1 MPIKHLVIAGG
12 GPIGL
17 QFLGALEYLNE
28 QGFWNFEEIESI
40 YATSIGTF
48 LGAII
53 CLKYDWS
60 TLNKYIIERPWH
72 DAFKLNGKQIFDA
85 FYNKGLY
92 DKKVIEIVFKPLLQA
107 KDLSLNITLKEFYEY
122 SKIEFH
128 LYTFELNKFETT
140 DISYKTH
147 PDMLLTQAIHM
158 SSALPGIFIPT
169 ILDSGCYIDGG
180 VMSNY
185 PLSYC
190 LQNHEN
196 EDEILGI
203 TYYRDYTKRD
213 AYKNNIVTEE
223 SSVIDFSIGFF
234 INAMNYI
241 YKTIK
246 NDTIYNQVECLND
259 DNFLTMESIQRSVNS
274 IDMRRDWIDKGKK
287 DAEIFLEK
295 IKSKSKSKTETNLD
309 DTNNL

>member
-17 QFLGALEYLNE
+17 QFLGALQHLNE
-28 QGFWNFEEIESI
+28 QNFWEFDNIESI

-48 LGAII
+48 IGTFI

-60 TLNKYIIERPWH
+60 TLNTYVIERPWH
-72 DAFKLNGKQIFDA
+72 DALKLNGKQIFDA

-92 DKKVIEIVFKPLLQA
+92 DKKIIEIVFKPLLEA
-107 KDLSLNITLKEFYEY
+107 KDLSLSITLKEFYEY

-128 LYTFELNKFETT
+128 FYTFELNQFKVT

-147 PDMLLTQAIHM
+147 PDLLLVQAIFM

-169 ILDSGCYIDGG
+169 ILNGGCYIDGG
-180 VMSNY
+180 VMANY
-185 PLSYC
+185 PISYC
-190 LQNHEN
+190 LQDHADP
-196 EDEILGI
+196 DEILGI
-203 TYYRDYTKRD
+203 TFFRDSNKSD
-213 AYKNNIVTEE
+213 VYKNNIVTEE

-241 YKTIK
+241 YTNIK
-246 NDTIYNQVECLND
+246 KDKIKNQVECIND
-259 DNFLTMESIQRSVNS
+259 DHFLTLETIQKSLNS
-274 IDMRRDWIDKGKK
+274 MDMRRDWINKGKN
-287 DAEIFLEK
+287 DAIKFLEVL
-295 IKSKSKSKTETNLD
+295 NL
-309 DTNNL
+309 TA

>member
-17 QFLGALEYLNE
+17 QFLGALEHLNE
-28 QGFWNFEEIESI
+28 QGFWNFEEIEGI

-53 CLKYDWS
+53 CLKYDWY
-60 TLNKYIIERPWH
+60 TLNKYIIERPWN
-72 DAFKLNGKQIFDA
+72 DAFKLNGKQILDA

-92 DKKVIEIVFKPLLQA
+92 DKKVIEIVFKPLLEA

-147 PDMLLTQAIHM
+147 PDLLLTQAIHM
-158 SSALPGIFIPT
+158 SSALPGVFIPT
-169 ILDSGCYIDGG
+169 ISDNGCYIDGG
-180 VMSNY
+180 VMANY

-190 LQNHEN
+190 LQNCKN

-203 TYYRDYTKRD
+203 TFYRDYTKSD

-246 NDTIYNQVECLND
+246 RDTIYNQVECLND
-259 DNFLTMESIQRSVNS
+259 DNFLTMETIQKSINS
-274 IDMRRDWIDKGKK
+274 MDMRRDWIDKGKK

-295 IKSKSKSKTETNLD
+295 IKYKEGELD
-309 DTNNL
+309 NTKKL

>member
-17 QFLGALEYLNE
+17 QFLGALEHLNE
-28 QGFWNFEEIESI
+28 EGFWNFEEIESI

-60 TLNKYIIERPWH
+60 TLNKYIIERTWH
-72 DAFKLNGKQIFDA
+72 DAFKLNGKQILDA

-147 PDMLLTQAIHM
+147 PDLLLTQAIHM
-158 SSALPGIFIPT
+158 SSSLPGVFIPT
-169 ILDSGCYIDGG
+169 ISDSGCYIDGG
-180 VMSNY
+180 VMANY

-190 LQNHEN
+190 LQNCKN

-203 TYYRDYTKRD
+203 TFYRDYTKSD
-213 AYKNNIVTEE
+213 AYKNNIVTED

-246 NDTIYNQVECLND
+246 RDAIHNQVECLND
-259 DNFLTMESIQRSVNS
+259 DNFLTMETIQRSINS

-287 DAEIFLEK
+287 DAQNFLEK
-295 IKSKSKSKTETNLD
+295 IKSNSGTNLD
-309 DTNNL
+309 NTNNL

>member
-72 DAFKLNGKQIFDA
+72 DAFKLNGKQILDA

-92 DKKVIEIVFKPLLQA
+92 DKKVIEIVFKPLLEA

-122 SKIEFH
+122 SKIEFYF
-128 LYTFELNKFETT
+128 YTFELNKFETT
-140 DISYKTH
+140 EISYKTH
-147 PDMLLTQAIHM
+147 PDLLLMQAIHM
-158 SSALPGIFIPT
+158 SSALPGIFTPT
-169 ILDSGCYIDGG
+169 CIGNDDLLRS
-180 VMSNY
+180 SNTCWSASRRSKY
-185 PLSYC
+185 L
-190 LQNHEN
+190 
-196 EDEILGI
+196 
-203 TYYRDYTKRD
+203 YYRFWLFLHSRVNT
-213 AYKNNIVTEE
+213 
-223 SSVIDFSIGFF
+223 SVP
-234 INAMNYI
+234 Y
-241 YKTIK
+241 
-246 NDTIYNQVECLND
+246 L
-259 DNFLTMESIQRSVNS
+259 SV
-274 IDMRRDWIDKGKK
+274 
-287 DAEIFLEK
+287 
-295 IKSKSKSKTETNLD
+295 
-309 DTNNL
+309 

>member
-17 QFLGALEYLNE
+17 QYIGTLKYLNE
-28 QGFWNFEEIESI
+28 QGFWNIDDIESI

-48 LGAII
+48 IGACI
-53 CLKYDWS
+53 CLKYDWE
-60 TLNKYIIERPWH
+60 TLINYVINRPWH

-92 DKKVIEIVFKPLLQA
+92 DKKVIEIVFKPLLEA

-128 LYTFELNKFETT
+128 FYTFELNKFETV

-147 PDMLLTQAIHM
+147 PDLLLMQTIHM
-158 SSALPGIFIPT
+158 SIALPGIFTPT
-169 ILDSGCYIDGG
+169 CIGNECFIDGG
-180 VMSNY
+180 VMDNY

-190 LQNHEN
+190 LSSHPNPN
-196 EDEILGI
+196 EILGI
-203 TYYRDYTKRD
+203 TFYRDISKPD

-241 YKTIK
+241 FK
-246 NDTIYNQVECLND
+246 NKKNMAIVNQVECSND
-259 DNFLTMESIQRSVNS
+259 NNFLTVEVIQKSLNS
-274 IDMRRDWIDKGKK
+274 IDMRKEWIERGTIDAKLFLDK
-287 DAEIFLEK
+287 L
-295 IKSKSKSKTETNLD
+295 SKSTSEESI
-309 DTNNL
+309 

>member
-17 QFLGALEYLNE
+17 QFLGALEHLNE
-28 QGFWNFEEIESI
+28 QGFWNFEDIESI

-72 DAFKLNGKQIFDA
+72 DAFKLNGKQILDA

-92 DKKVIEIVFKPLLQA
+92 DKKVIEIVFKPLLEA

-147 PDMLLTQAIHM
+147 PDLLLTQAIHM
-158 SSALPGIFIPT
+158 SSALPGVFIPT
-169 ILDSGCYIDGG
+169 ILDNGCYIDGG
-180 VMSNY
+180 VMANY

-190 LQNHEN
+190 LQDCKN

-203 TYYRDYTKRD
+203 TFYRDYTKTD

-241 YKTIK
+241 YKTLK
-246 NDTIYNQVECLND
+246 RDTIRNQVECLND
-259 DNFLTMESIQRSVNS
+259 DNFLTMETIQKSINS
-274 IDMRRDWIDKGKK
+274 MDMRRDWIDKGKK

-295 IKSKSKSKTETNLD
+295 NKYKKEDLEKVV
-309 DTNNL
+309 

>member
-17 QFLGALEYLNE
+17 QFLGALEHLNE
-28 QGFWNFEEIESI
+28 EGFWNFEEIESI

-72 DAFKLNGKQIFDA
+72 DAFKLNGKQILDA

-147 PDMLLTQAIHM
+147 PDLLLTQAIHM

-190 LQNHEN
+190 LQNCKN

-203 TYYRDYTKRD
+203 TFYRDYTKSD
-213 AYKNNIVTEE
+213 AYKNNIVTED

-246 NDTIYNQVECLND
+246 RDTICNQVECLND
-259 DNFLTMESIQRSVNS
+259 DNFLTMETIQRSINS

-287 DAEIFLEK
+287 DAQNFLEK
-295 IKSKSKSKTETNLD
+295 IRNNSGTNLD
-309 DTNNL
+309 NTNNL

>member
-17 QFLGALEYLNE
+17 QFLGALEHLNE
-28 QGFWNFEEIESI
+28 QGFWNFEDIESI

-72 DAFKLNGKQIFDA
+72 DAFKLNGKQILDA

-92 DKKVIEIVFKPLLQA
+92 DKKVIEIVFKPLLEA

-128 LYTFELNKFETT
+128 LYTFELNKFETA

-147 PDMLLTQAIHM
+147 PNLLLTQAIHM
-158 SSALPGIFIPT
+158 SSALPGVFIPT
-169 ILDSGCYIDGG
+169 ISDNGCYIDGG
-180 VMSNY
+180 VMANY

-190 LQNHEN
+190 LQDCKN

-203 TYYRDYTKRD
+203 TFYRDYTKTD

-241 YKTIK
+241 YKTLK
-246 NDTIYNQVECLND
+246 RDTIRNQVECLND
-259 DNFLTMESIQRSVNS
+259 DNFLTMETIQKSINS
-274 IDMRRDWIDKGKK
+274 MDMRRDWIDKGKK

-295 IKSKSKSKTETNLD
+295 NKYKKEDLEKVV
-309 DTNNL
+309 